1 MDDRRYVISQFCSGN
16 KLELKEEE
24 NKVGLKGAQHGIKK
38 KCNRD

>member
-1 MDDRRYVISQFCSGN
+1 MDDKICLISQFCSGN

-38 KCNRD
+38 RRNRN